1 MLCKGDFYTCSNSCD
16 DTVLVPGNQEAFTEE
31 IFTSIVN
38 MEEFQAK
45 IESKLGKL
53 EEQAIFTG
61 KSKNDN
67 E

>member
-1 MLCKGDFYTCSNSCD
+1 
-16 DTVLVPGNQEAFTEE
+16 
-31 IFTSIVN
+31 

>member
-1 MLCKGDFYTCSNSCD
+1 MLCKGDFYICSNLCD